1 MSILKSMPEQ
11 VPSKV
16 WVDTISQDW
25 TDAGLAITIITNQQL
40 DLFTEKIGGDSE
52 VDWRWFQMILM
63 TDVPWQL
70 DWLEKCILRGV
81 TIDKT
86 WRALDTGHQVTIF
99 DLVST
104 VEGGIRQETR
114 DILIKIRKIYEIL
127 FMRQDV
133 QPALDYLNDL
143 EEGKHWLQ
151 LNTILSS
158 YVLGPLNEP
167 KPLLHYVVLME
178 RYDLVRGLLT
188 SATAL
193 QTEYKESQFLK
204 GWINMTDDDGR
215 TILHIT
221 AIQRRESWAK
231 WFIAN
236 SANPALRDSDNKTAF
251 HYAPDIK
258 YLQLFWDKMEEKS
271 TDLLTEILEQG
282 VTDVEALRWLL
293 DNGANPNSEKAFLSA
308 SNNKGF
314 ISILVEAGGDPTVF
328 RPRDNAGVM
337 AEWLSVGGS
346 GGTNYEEMVV
356 KHLTGR
362 KSARWICFLIS
373 LQNGFLEQAKGWWEA
388 CEEEQR
394 NRYAALIGNIKPV
407 NAYMKQYKQW
417 LEKVTNMQDV

>member
-1 MSILKSMPEQ
+1 MSILKSIPEK

-16 WVDTISQDW
+16 WIDIISTDW
-25 TDAGLAITIITNQQL
+25 KDAGLATTIIMNQQM
-40 DLFTEKIGGDSE
+40 DLFTEKIGKDNE
-52 VDWRWFQMILM
+52 VDWQWFQLILM
-63 TDVPWQL
+63 TDVEWQL
-70 DWLEKCILRGV
+70 DWLEKCILQGV

-86 WRALDTGHQVTIF
+86 WRALDTGHQVTVF
-99 DLVST
+99 DLIST
-104 VEGGIRQETR
+104 VEGGIRQETK
-114 DILIKIRKIYEIL
+114 DILVKIRKIYEIL

-151 LNTILSS
+151 LNVILSS

-221 AIQRRESWAK
+221 AMQRRESWAK

-236 SANPALRDSDNKTAF
+236 FANPALRDSDNKTAF

-258 YLQLFWDKMEEKS
+258 YLQLFWDKMEEES
-271 TDLLTEILEQG
+271 TELLTEILEQG
-282 VTDVEALRWLL
+282 VGDEESLRWLL
-293 DNGANPNSEKAFLSA
+293 EHGASPNSETAFKTA
-308 SNNKGF
+308 SKTHGF
-314 ISILVEAGGDPTVF
+314 IGILVEYGGDPTVF
-328 RPRDNAGVM
+328 RPHDTSPVL
-337 AEWLSVGGS
+337 AEWLCNGGS
-346 GGTNYEEMVV
+346 GGTNYEELVV
-356 KHLTGR
+356 KHLTGI
-362 KSARWICFLIS
+362 KSAKWICFLIS
-373 LQNGFLEQAKGWWEA
+373 LQNGFFEQAEGWWST
-388 CEEEQR
+388 CEESERRQFVTMV
-394 NRYAALIGNIKPV
+394 GNIKPV

>member
-16 WVDTISQDW
+16 WVDNISQDW
-25 TDAGLAITIITNQQL
+25 LDAGLAVTIITNQQL
-40 DLFTEKIGGDSE
+40 DLFTEKIGRDPE
-52 VDWRWFQMILM
+52 VDWQWFQMILM

-99 DLVST
+99 DLVTT

-188 SATAL
+188 SATAV
-193 QTEYKESQFLK
+193 QQEYKETDFLK
-204 GWINMTDDDGR
+204 GWINMTDDYGR

-221 AIQRRESWAK
+221 AMQRRESWAK

-251 HYAPDIK
+251 HYAPGIA
-258 YLQLFWDKMEEKS
+258 YLQLFWDKLEDKS

-282 VTDVEALRWLL
+282 VTDLPSLRWLL
-293 DNGANPNSEKAFLSA
+293 DNGANPNSEKAFVTA
-308 SNNKGF
+308 SKTPGF
-314 ISILVEAGGDPTVF
+314 ISILV
-328 RPRDNAGVM
+328 
-337 AEWLSVGGS
+337 
-346 GGTNYEEMVV
+346 
-356 KHLTGR
+356 
-362 KSARWICFLIS
+362 
-373 LQNGFLEQAKGWWEA
+373 
-388 CEEEQR
+388 
-394 NRYAALIGNIKPV
+394 
-407 NAYMKQYKQW
+407 
-417 LEKVTNMQDV
+417 

>member
-1 MSILKSMPEQ
+1 MSILKSMPEK

-16 WVDTISQDW
+16 WVDNISQDW
-25 TDAGLAITIITNQQL
+25 TDAGLAVTIITNQQL
-40 DLFTEKIGGDSE
+40 DLFNEKIGKDSE
-52 VDWRWFQMILM
+52 VDWQWFQMILM

-188 SATAL
+188 SATAV
-193 QTEYKESQFLK
+193 QQEYSDTDFLK
-204 GWINMTDDDGR
+204 GWINMADDCGR

-221 AIQRRESWAK
+221 AMQRRESWAK

-236 SANPALRDSDNKTAF
+236 SANPALRDSDHKTAF
-251 HYAPDIK
+251 HYAPEIK
-258 YLQLFWDKMEEKS
+258 YLQLFWDKMEDKPTE
-271 TDLLTEILEQG
+271 LLTEILEQG
-282 VTDVEALRWLL
+282 VADVESLRWLL
-293 DNGANPNSEKAFLSA
+293 DNGANPNSEKAFLTA
-308 SNNKGF
+308 SKTPGF
-314 ISILVEAGGDPTVF
+314 ISILVEYGGDPTVF
-328 RPRDNAGVM
+328 RPANNAPVL
-337 AEWLSVGGS
+337 AEWLTVGGS

-362 KSARWICFLIS
+362 KSAKWICFLIS
-373 LQNGFLEQAKGWWEA
+373 LQNGFLEQAGGWWQA
-388 CEEEQR
+388 CDIEQR
-394 NRYAALIGNIKPV
+394 NQYAQLIENIEPES
-407 NAYMKQYKQW
+407 AYMKQYQQW